1 MTGGALVAY
10 GLVMF
15 SPFLLAGTAL
25 LLLGPVVV
33 AVAHRFERGASG
45 AAERADGWPVRGHA
59 LPNA

>member
-1 MTGGALVAY
+1 LTGGALIAY

-33 AVAHRFERGASG
+33 AVVHWSEKTASG
-45 AAERADGWPVRGHA
+45 TPERADRRR
-59 LPNA
+59 